1 MNQFP
6 ANQDAQ
12 HLQPLSIFHY
22 VVGGLMGCCACI
34 PVIHL
39 ILGIAL
45 LTCPQSFLGPRH
57 DEFPPTLF
65 GVLFTVIPA
74 AIILLGWATAICVIL
89 AGRFLARRVH
99 YTYCLVVAAIACLF
113 TPAGTVLGVFT
124 ILVLMRPSVK
134 AMFEEQAG
142 GSLPQG
148 G

>member
-12 HLQPLSIFHY
+12 HLQLLSIFHY
-22 VVGGLMGCCACI
+22 VLGGLMGCCACF

-39 ILGIAL
+39 IVGIVF
-45 LTCPQSFLGPRH
+45 LTSPQSFQGPRH
-57 DEFPPTLF
+57 DEFPATLF

-74 AIILLGWATAICVIL
+74 TIILLGWATAICVLL

-99 YTYCLVVAAIACLF
+99 YTFCMVIAGIACLF
-113 TPAGTVLGVFT
+113 TPVGTVLGVFT

-134 AMFEEQAG
+134 AMFEEPSG
-142 GSLPQG
+142 GGPALG